1 VRSFAFVQP
10 KLNRAQKRPASLAYD
25 QNRKFALI
33 YINRAERNQCQRA
46 GVAPALLQTSF
57 SKNASRRLRVIESAR
72 CAGAV
77 IFDNPLQCDATT
89 TWNLKSGL
97 PLSYAGLGFENIVR
111 NADPARLRYF

>member
-1 VRSFAFVQP
+1 MPAGRRCPGITANFVFEEC
-10 KLNRAQKRPASLAYD
+10 L
-25 QNRKFALI
+25 
-33 YINRAERNQCQRA
+33 
-46 GVAPALLQTSF
+46 G
-57 SKNASRRLRVIESAR
+57 RLRVIESAR